1 MRNYIILFM
10 IISLLAF
17 TVASEC
23 GDFICDVGE
32 DSSCPTD
39 CGIFDSSVEEVV
51 SEDITEDY
59 SGMSEE
65 EMEQYCGDNHCQAWE
80 GGDICPEDC
89 EIASYVPKDVIQG
102 ENNVNTPTENPD
114 DSSNSNLII
123 LIIAGGVFVIVI
135 IVLVVLLTRKKK
147 GVSTEQGSV
156 SVQPTTSNS
165 NQSVGYSANV

>member
-1 MRNYIILFM
+1 MRCKKNKLENIVNYLKRLSCVFLVLIFLGLVF
-10 IISLLAF
+10 
-17 TVASEC
+17 ASEC
-23 GDFICDVGE
+23 GNGICESGE
-32 DSSCPTD
+32 NDGSC
-39 CGIFDSSVEEVV
+39 
-51 SEDITEDY
+51 
-59 SGMSEE
+59 
-65 EMEQYCGDNHCQAWE
+65 
-80 GGDICPEDC
+80 EDC
-89 EIASYVPKDVIQG
+89 EEGEVSSDDMVGLDYVGVEEELSDTFGKEDV